1 MNTLLT
7 HRDKKKLFS
16 YLPDVWFLA
25 ILLLGWGGLMSTML
39 FGAWHTVGIVLGVFL
54 LSVTGILVKQL
65 IRRNG
70 AISVFMGILFLMCSL
85 FFSLSLFSELR
96 EFSSITE
103 EGLGFTGTGEGI
115 SSQAIC
121 SLMPITAYID
131 EDIAVT
137 RRSCEGCGGC
147 QRK

>member
-25 ILLLGWGGLMSTML
+25 ILLLGWGGLMSTMW

-103 EGLGFTGTGEGI
+103 PNAIQLLLGGVIIVGGSLVMSMWMMLRGL
-115 SSQAIC
+115 SAR
-121 SLMPITAYID
+121 
-131 EDIAVT
+131 V
-137 RRSCEGCGGC
+137 
-147 QRK
+147 

>member
-7 HRDKKKLFS
+7 HWNKKTFFTC
-16 YLPDVWFLA
+16 LPDIWFLVV
-25 ILLLGWGGLMSTML
+25 LLLGWGGFMSTML
-39 FGAWHTVGIVLGVFL
+39 LGAWHTVGIVLGVFL
-54 LSVTGILVKQL
+54 LLVTGILVKQL

-103 EGLGFTGTGEGI
+103 PNAIQLLLGGVIIVGG
-115 SSQAIC
+115 
-121 SLMPITAYID
+121 SLVM
-131 EDIAVT
+131 
-137 RRSCEGCGGC
+137 SMWMM
-147 QRK
+147 

>member
-85 FFSLSLFSELR
+85 LFSLSLFSELR

-103 EGLGFTGTGEGI
+103 PNAIQLLLGGVIIVGGSLVMSMWMMLRGL
-115 SSQAIC
+115 SVR
-121 SLMPITAYID
+121 MP
-131 EDIAVT
+131 
-137 RRSCEGCGGC
+137 S
-147 QRK
+147 